1 MRLDEAEE
9 GRSLPRDRGDAGLSM
24 EHSKE
29 MGRGKKEG
37 KSGERKKSLLLQM
50 LFFL

>member
-1 MRLDEAEE
+1 MRLDEAKE
-9 GRSLPRDRGDAGLSM
+9 GRSLPRDREDAGLSM

-37 KSGERKKSLLLQM
+37 KKKSLLLQM
-50 LFFL
+50 LVFFL